1 MKIIIA
7 MVVGILIS
15 ICVVIGIVYVVSE
28 SYEKNYIGLWSYES
42 TGKEIKVVKT
52 NDGFYEGF
60 AVGDDDPSEPEFVGK
75 YDSKRK
81 ILIIHEGAEKNKELF
96 EDDTAEKKP
105 KDYGYI
111 VYDKEKKQIIMYD
124 KANYDSGIKNG
135 TLDLQEKFCLTKVD

>member
-52 NDGFYEGF
+52 
-60 AVGDDDPSEPEFVGK
+60 K
-75 YDSKRK
+75 KRLNRLSFSFIHPLFFL
-81 ILIIHEGAEKNKELF
+81 ILIHL
-96 EDDTAEKKP
+96 
-105 KDYGYI
+105 
-111 VYDKEKKQIIMYD
+111 
-124 KANYDSGIKNG
+124 
-135 TLDLQEKFCLTKVD
+135 L